1 MKTIKLTLP
10 EFWASALINGD
21 FSGLEDDEAN
31 ELEAWQ
37 SYASAENIGHCVDVN
52 TNERFFTKYHDASE
66 FVLACD
72 CLEYT
77 FEVTQ

>member
-37 SYASAENIGHCVDVN
+37 SYASTENIGHCVDVN
-52 TNERFFTKYHDASE
+52 TDERFFIQHHDASAY
-66 FVLACD
+66 VLACD